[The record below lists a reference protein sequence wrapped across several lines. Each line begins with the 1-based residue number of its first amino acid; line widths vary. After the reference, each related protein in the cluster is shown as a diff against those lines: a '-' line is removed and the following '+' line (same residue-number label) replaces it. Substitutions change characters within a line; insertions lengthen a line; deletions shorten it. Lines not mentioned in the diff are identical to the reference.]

1 MGDYKK
7 YFHGRNLILIGIIII
22 AIIGIF
28 VIRPYIIYL
37 VSALILTFITY
48 PIYSWL
54 AKKLKNQN
62 IAALIMV
69 ISLFLII
76 IIPSVFFVIKLV
88 DETAVILS
96 TGTLLDVD
104 RELEEELGVK
114 SFLDTDESKEFLI
127 KAREKILSGTLSL
140 ISKVSD
146 ILIGFFIMLFTMFY
160 LFREWPAVQKLI
172 SKLIPLEPVHRA
184 YLLGQLRMSIKGIL
198 LGQVLTAFIQGLAGG
213 LGFLVFGVDNVV
225 FWTFLMIILSMI
237 PMLGPYLVWIPAT
250 ILLYLNGHVGK
261 AIGLAI
267 YSILVVSNIDNFVRP
282 KLIGSKIGVHPVFVL
297 IGVLGGLAA
306 FGLIGILLG
315 PLIFAIFLS
324 LLKCYA
330 EAR

>member
-28 VIRPYIIYL
+28 VIRPYIIYI

-96 TGTLLDVD
+96 TGTLLDVY

-306 FGLIGILLG
+306 FGLIGKLFG

-330 EAR
+330 E

>member
-54 AKKLKNQN
+54 ARKLKNSN

-140 ISKVSD
+140 ISKMSD

-225 FWTFLMIILSMI
+225 FWTFLMILLSMI

-315 PLIFAIFLS
+315 PLIFAILLS